1 MAARTRPPKPDRNG
15 RPRTRVYIETPT
27 REPWAPLPHS
37 LHGPFTAAVPRAP
50 GMAPSECSG
59 VLVHVD
65 AAGEPVGP
73 GANDV
78 RAIHVYQDH
87 AQPGEGPVGSTV
99 EVQFFRCTGARC
111 GATLVVA
118 RGADGPRLRNEYRP
132 SRWDAAARKP
142 VDVV

>member
-15 RPRTRVYIETPT
+15 RPRTRVYIETPA
-27 REPWAPLPHS
+27 REAQPPAPAF
-37 LHGPFTAAVPRAP
+37 HGFFTA
-50 GMAPSECSG
+50 GMARPPGLPPSACAEM
-59 VLVHVD
+59 VVPVD
-65 AAGEPVGP
+65 AAGRPI
-73 GANDV
+73 DV
-78 RAIHVYQDH
+78 DAGRPSYHDD

-99 EVQFFRCTGARC
+99 EVQFFRCLGARC